1 MFRRS
6 AMHLYSAGLTV
17 MAGFAWSCHAPSRA
31 TPPQESAPASDVIAF
46 VGVDVVPMDSERILD
61 EQTVL
66 VRGDR
71 IAAMGPTGTLTV
83 PAGATVING
92 RGKYLM
98 PGLADMHVHI
108 LAPNE
113 MPLYLAHGVTTVRNM
128 AGFPMHLEMREQI
141 ATGALLGPTMYTAG
155 PAIDGVPPYWPGS
168 GSIDDP
174 ARAEPMVVEQ
184 KQGNYDFLKLYM
196 NLDAPSYAAVIAA
209 ARKHGMKTAGHVPT
223 ALGIGEVLEHPID
236 SLEHLW
242 AYFLPPSTAA
252 SLQTGPEI
260 LSVEAQSWLDV
271 SEAQMQ
277 ELARALAQ
285 AGIWSCATLTVR
297 RRGPTVENLEAAWVG
312 MEERYVPPLIKKFWL
327 EENGFLKLSAQD
339 HRILRMS
346 YGKMQAMVRA
356 LRAAGARILL
366 GTDTP
371 NPFVLPGLSAH
382 EELENLV
389 AAGLTPYE
397 ALRAGT
403 RDAAEFMDAAGEFGA
418 IAEGMRADLLL
429 LDGDPLADVANSRK
443 ITGVMLR
450 GQWLPAERLQRMLD
464 DMVASFATPSAAT
477 SHHHE

>member
-1 MFRRS
+1 MRHRS
-6 AMHLYSAGLTV
+6 AMHLFSAGLTV
-17 MAGFAWSCHAPSRA
+17 MAGLAWACHAPPRGA
-31 TPPQESAPASDVIAF
+31 PPQESSADPDLIAF
-46 VGVDVVPMDSERILD
+46 VAVAVVPMDSERILD
-61 EQTVL
+61 DQTVL
-66 VRGDR
+66 IRGDR
-71 IAAMGPTGTLTV
+71 IAAMGPAGAVAV
-83 PAGATVING
+83 PAGATVIDG

-108 LAPNE
+108 LAPDE
-113 MPLYLAHGVTTVRNM
+113 LPLFLASGVTAVRNM
-128 AGFPMHLEMREQI
+128 HGHPMHLELREQI
-141 ATGALLGPTMYTAG
+141 AAGALLGPTIYTAG
-155 PAIDGVPPYWPGS
+155 AAIDGVPPYWPGS

-174 ARAEPMVVEQ
+174 SRAEPMVLEQ
-184 KQGNYDFLKLYM
+184 KRAAYDFLKLYM
-196 NLDAPSYAAVIAA
+196 NLDQASYEAVITA

-223 ALGIGEVLEHPID
+223 ALGMGKVLEHPID

-242 AYFLPPSTAA
+242 AYFLAPTTAA

-260 LSVEAQSWLDV
+260 MRVEAQSWLDV
-271 SEAQMQ
+271 SEAEMQ

-297 RRGPTVENLEAAWVG
+297 KRGPTVENLDAAWTG
-312 MEERYVPPLIKKFWL
+312 LEQRYVSPLIKKIWL
-327 EENGFLKLSAQD
+327 HENVFLALSSAD
-339 HRILRMS
+339 HEVLRMS

-371 NPFVLPGLSAH
+371 NPFVLPGVSVH

-403 RDAAEFMDAAGEFGA
+403 RDAAEFLEQTGELGA
-418 IAEGMRADLLL
+418 IAAGMRADLLL
-429 LDGDPLADVANSRK
+429 LDADPLADVGNARK
-443 ITGVMLR
+443 IAGVMLR

-464 DMVASFATPSAAT
+464 DMVASFVTSSAAA
-477 SHHHE
+477 SHQE